1 MGYPM
6 SAILILAKYLMWLPL
21 QDNLGSWQ
29 SKTLTQVEQNDQ
41 FCWHGWTKSQM
52 EPGFPHD
59 FCQPAEPWA
68 RGSQKEQ

>member
-21 QDNLGSWQ
+21 QDDLGSWQ

-41 FCWHGWTKSQM
+41 FCCAAGLNLQSVM
-52 EPGFPHD
+52 GSSRD
-59 FCQPAEPWA
+59 FGMPAQAWA
-68 RGSQKEQ
+68 WGSQKEQ